1 MASRLKVDRLN
12 EKTYVIIFPSS
23 LQHIYLGSDI
33 I

>member
-1 MASRLKVDRLN
+1 VLRLKVDRLK

-23 LQHIYLGSDI
+23 LQSIYLGSDI